1 MVPENQTGIACFI
14 SSYLFVVYSTFS
26 NEYLIYRVQYAFSV

>member
-1 MVPENQTGIACFI
+1 MVPENRTGIACFI
-14 SSYLFVVYSTFS
+14 LCYLFVVCSTFS